1 MIKLKSIAIL
11 LISLISFLS
20 VYAQQKKLIY
30 VFSIQEEIAPPVVRT
45 THKAIEEAIQL
56 KADYILI
63 EMNTYGGLVD
73 AADSIRTKIL
83 HCPIP
88 VMVHIKNN
96 AASAG
101 ALISIACDSI
111 YMSPGSTIGAATV
124 VDQSGNQVPDKYQSY
139 MRKKMRATAEMN
151 NRNPEMAEAM
161 VDPDVVI
168 PGIIDSGKVLT
179 LTTQE
184 AIKHGFCNAEAK
196 NIEEILNIAGIEEYT
211 LHHYT
216 PSFIDNII
224 GLLIKPLVSG
234 LLIMIIIGGIY
245 FELQTPGIG
254 FPLGAAAIAAVLYFA
269 PLYLEGLAEH
279 WEILIFI
286 VGIILIGVEIF
297 VVPGFG
303 ITGISGIFLIILSF
317 TLSMVGNIGFDFP
330 ANAGTTIV
338 ESLLIVIVSLISS
351 ISLSLF
357 LSSKL
362 VDWGLFKKVAL
373 ATSLEGNVSAET
385 RESNHLQQLIG
396 QKGTVFT
403 PCTPS
408 GKAYFGNML
417 YDITVINGFAEKGD
431 SVLVTRIEG
440 NFLIV
445 KKQLTQ

>member
-1 MIKLKSIAIL
+1 MILHKKIFPLIVL
-11 LISLISFLS
+11 LQLSFFS
-20 VYAQQKKLIY
+20 FSQENKKKIY
-30 VFSIQEEIAPPVVRT
+30 VFNIKEEIAPPVVRT
-45 THKAIEEAIQL
+45 THKAIEEAKRIN
-56 KADYILI
+56 ADYILI
-63 EMNTYGGLVD
+63 EMDTYGGLVD

-111 YMSPGSTIGAATV
+111 YMSPGSTIGAASV
-124 VDQSGNQVPDKYQSY
+124 VDLSGQQVPDKYQSY

-151 NRNPEMAEAM
+151 NRNPDIAEAM

-168 PGIIDSGKVLT
+168 PGVIDSGKVLT

-184 AIKHGFCNAEAK
+184 AIKHGFCNGEASDISEVLK
-196 NIEEILNIAGIEEYT
+196 LAGIEEYT
-211 LHHYT
+211 IINYT

-254 FPLGAAAIAAVLYFA
+254 FPLGAAVTAAILYFA
-269 PLYLEGLAEH
+269 PLYLEGLAEN
-279 WEILIFI
+279 WEIFIFLIG
-286 VGIILIGVEIF
+286 VILIGVEIF

-303 ITGISGIFLIILSF
+303 ITGISGIFLIILSL
-317 TLSMVGNIGFDFP
+317 TLSMIGNVGFNFP
-330 ANAGTTIV
+330 ENAAPAIV
-338 ESLLIVIVSLISS
+338 QALLVVIIAMIVS

-362 VDWGLFKKVAL
+362 ADWGLFKKVAL
-373 ATSLEGNVSAET
+373 TTELEGNVNSDIKST
-385 RESNHLQQLIG
+385 STLQSLVG
-396 QKGTVFT
+396 KTATVYIE
-403 PCTPS
+403 CKPS
-408 GKAYFGNML
+408 GKAIIDNKL
-417 YDITVINGFAEKGD
+417 YDVTVLNGFAEKGEN
-431 SVLVTRIEG
+431 VVVVRTEG

-445 KKQLTQ
+445 KKA

>member
-1 MIKLKSIAIL
+1 MINTKNTVP
-11 LISLISFLS
+11 LIIFLITSFFS
-20 VYAQQKKLIY
+20 FAQNSKMLIY

-45 THKAIEEAIQL
+45 THKAIEEAKRL
-56 KADYILI
+56 NADYILI
-63 EMNTYGGLVD
+63 EMDTYGGLVD

-124 VDQSGNQVPDKYQSY
+124 VDQSGKQVPDKYLSY

-168 PGIIDSGKVLT
+168 PGVIDSGKVLT

-184 AIKHGFCNAEAK
+184 AIKHGFCNGEAS
-196 NIEEILNIAGIEEYT
+196 NIDEVLKLAGIEEYT
-211 LHHYT
+211 IINHTHTL
-216 PSFIDNII
+216 IDKII

-245 FELQTPGIG
+245 FELQTPGMG
-254 FPLGAAAIAAVLYFA
+254 FPSAAAAVAAILYFA
-269 PLYLEGLAEH
+269 PLYLEGLAEN

-286 VGIILIGVEIF
+286 IGLILIGVEIF
-297 VVPGFG
+297 VIPGFG
-303 ITGISGIFLIILSF
+303 ITGISGIFLIILSL
-317 TLSMVGNIGFDFP
+317 TLSMIGNVGFDFP
-330 ANAGTTIV
+330 QNAVPAIV
-338 ESLLIVIVSLISS
+338 EALLIVIVAMISS

-357 LSSKL
+357 LSNKL
-362 VDWGLFKKVAL
+362 ADWGLFKKVAL
-373 ATSLEGNVSAET
+373 ATELDANVNAELN
-385 RESNHLQQLIG
+385 SNIPLNSLIG
-396 QKGTVFT
+396 KTGIVFND
-403 PCTPS
+403 CKPS
-408 GKAYFGNML
+408 GKAYFDNKI
-417 YDITVINGFAEKGD
+417 YDITLQNGFANKGD
-431 SVLVTRIEG
+431 QVIVVRTEG

-445 KKQLTQ
+445 KKV

>member
-1 MIKLKSIAIL
+1 MISFKQVL
-11 LISLISFLS
+11 LVIYLFSISLFSFS
-20 VYAQQKKLIY
+20 QDSKKLIY

-45 THKAIEEAIQL
+45 THKAIEEAKRL
-56 KADYILI
+56 NADYILI
-63 EMNTYGGLVD
+63 EMDTYGGLVD

-124 VDQSGNQVPDKYQSY
+124 VDQSGQQVPDKYQSY

-168 PGIIDSGKVLT
+168 PGVIDSGKVLT

-184 AIKHGFCNAEAK
+184 AIQHGFCNGEASS
-196 NIEEILNIAGIEEYT
+196 LNEVLKLAGIEDYT
-211 LHHYT
+211 IINHTHSL
-216 PSFIDNII
+216 IDKII

-254 FPLGAAAIAAVLYFA
+254 FPLGAAALAAILYFA
-269 PLYLEGLAEH
+269 PLYLEGLAEN

-286 VGIILIGVEIF
+286 IGLVLIGVEIF

-303 ITGISGIFLIILSF
+303 ITGISGIFLIILSL
-317 TLSMVGNIGFDFP
+317 TLSMIGNVGFNFP
-330 ANAGTTIV
+330 QNAAPAII
-338 ESLLIVIVSLISS
+338 EALLIVIVAMISS

-357 LSSKL
+357 LSNKIA
-362 VDWGLFKKVAL
+362 DWGLFKKVAL
-373 ATSLEGNVSAET
+373 TTELEGNVNAEIK
-385 RESNHLQQLIG
+385 SSSPLNSLIG
-396 QKGTVFT
+396 KTAIVFNE
-403 PCTPS
+403 CKPS
-408 GKAYFGNML
+408 GKAYIDNKI
-417 YDITVINGFAEKGD
+417 YDVTLQNGFAEKGENVI
-431 SVLVTRIEG
+431 VLRTEG

-445 KKQLTQ
+445 KKVS